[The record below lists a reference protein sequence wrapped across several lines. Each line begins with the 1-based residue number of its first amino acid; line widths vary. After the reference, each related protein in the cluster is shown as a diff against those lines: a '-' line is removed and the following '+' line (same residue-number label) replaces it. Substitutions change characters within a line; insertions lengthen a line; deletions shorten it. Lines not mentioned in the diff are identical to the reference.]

1 MTKRTVRSGD
11 TPAMRY
17 LQRSQ
22 PAPRTDSTLRQPFQR
37 HVSRISVPGGN
48 VMTTGEFAFG
58 AKRNVMEESTPF
70 PELSETA
77 AGSPVTDTF
86 VFSVE
91 ALSAETN
98 VSLTGLA
105 FVLA

>member
-1 MTKRTVRSGD
+1 
-11 TPAMRY
+11 
-17 LQRSQ
+17 
-22 PAPRTDSTLRQPFQR
+22 
-37 HVSRISVPGGN
+37 
-48 VMTTGEFAFG
+48 MTTGELAFG
-58 AKRNVMEESTPF
+58 AKRSVMEESAPF
-70 PELSETA
+70 PEESADT

-98 VSLTGLA
+98 VSLTGFA

>member
-1 MTKRTVRSGD
+1 
-11 TPAMRY
+11 
-17 LQRSQ
+17 
-22 PAPRTDSTLRQPFQR
+22 
-37 HVSRISVPGGN
+37 
-48 VMTTGEFAFG
+48 MTTGEFAFG

-70 PELSETA
+70 PELSEAA

-98 VSLTGLA
+98 VSLTGFA